1 MSEAAEVTK
10 TAKPKAEVIVIKMA
24 DGREVGFAGKRKMV
38 KDYIIDANSN
48 TVTARIDFANGQT
61 VTLAIDPTI
70 QTTGEDS
77 VPLLLQAAG
86 HGLVQKLGDEAASE
100 KDVDDAYLAISDLAD
115 RLAKGEWGVQREAGG
130 FSGASVVLQAILE
143 AKRESA
149 PDYTIEQ
156 VKEGLQKILDADKA
170 KAEGENRK
178 PMTRQALYQSFRNPT
193 TKVGKIVKRLEE
205 EKAAKSQSA
214 VDADAA
220 VEAL

>member
-1 MSEAAEVTK
+1 MSEAAEGAK
-10 TAKPKAEVIVIKMA
+10 TAKPKTEVTSVTMK
-24 DGREVGFAGKRKMV
+24 DGRVVGFAGKRKMV
-38 KDYIIDANSN
+38 KDYEIDANSN
-48 TVTARIDFANGQT
+48 VVTAVIDFVNGET
-61 VTLAIDPTI
+61 VRLSVDPTI
-70 QTTGEDS
+70 QTTGDDG

-100 KDVDDAYLAISDLAD
+100 KDVDDAYLAISDLAE
-115 RLAKGEWGVQREAGG
+115 RLARGEWGVQREAGG

-143 AKRESA
+143 AKRESV
-149 PDYTIEQ
+149 PEFTIDQ
-156 VKEGLQKILDADKA
+156 VKAGLQKILDNDKA

-214 VDADAA
+214 INADEA
-220 VEAL
+220 VEVL